1 MHWRDALKVVGA
13 FVAAMLLLPVGVDLQ
28 NQDGAM
34 GVGLMLRPL
43 GGVRLIQ
50 EQLAERA
57 FVHKDRWIAFSL
69 KACQRDDGTLAP
81 SSQKC
86 PGTIRIESGAKL
98 KGHDLLYRGSS
109 GERVLAGTV
118 DTSSGP
124 KDFHVGL
131 REAVEEGYLTDQPP
145 EKLRQDSV
153 RAEFSGAVENG
164 QASLGMSR
172 AEVLF
177 ALGQPDRWSKRRTEM
192 VFEYD
197 DGPILAFD
205 LHSDAVT
212 ELYGTEDRQ
221 AAHDLADAL
230 NKSHPTL
237 KVKAE
242 LDVAKRAV
250 VLRTPLLN
258 SRGLAEADARSEARL
273 PARGGRR
280 LPRQDEAARAG
291 GQAGR
296 VVSDADQGPPRRSR
310 SQPAA
315 PVGGPQAQNHQ
326 SACGPAQGALIS
338 RPPTTR
344 SRRRV
349 PAVDSE
355 TTLLSFGLA

>member
-1 MHWRDALKVVGA
+1 
-13 FVAAMLLLPVGVDLQ
+13 
-28 NQDGAM
+28 
-34 GVGLMLRPL
+34 
-43 GGVRLIQ
+43 
-50 EQLAERA
+50 
-57 FVHKDRWIAFSL
+57 
-69 KACQRDDGTLAP
+69 
-81 SSQKC
+81 
-86 PGTIRIESGAKL
+86 
-98 KGHDLLYRGSS
+98 
-109 GERVLAGTV
+109 
-118 DTSSGP
+118 
-124 KDFHVGL
+124 VGL

-258 SRGLAEADARSEARL
+258 SRGLAEADARSEAEGFLR
-273 PARGGRR
+273 
-280 LPRQDEAARAG
+280 EVAG
-291 GQAGR
+291 GYRGR
-296 VVSDADQGPPRRSR
+296 MKLLALADRQGAWFLMPIKDLLVAPEASPPPQSVGPKRRTTKV
-310 SQPAA
+310 PAA
-315 PVGGPQAQNHQ
+315 PHRA
-326 SACGPAQGALIS
+326 
-338 RPPTTR
+338 R
-344 SRRRV
+344 
-349 PAVDSE
+349 
-355 TTLLSFGLA
+355 